1 MSFVIAVP
9 ELVQGAAQDLADIGS
24 SLAEATASVSG
35 PTTGIAAAAQDEVS
49 VAIAS
54 MFGRVGQ
61 EFQALGAQ
69 AQAFHAQFVDVL
81 NASAG
86 AYVSAEAA
94 NAQQTLLGAV
104 AAPAQVTEL
113 LAPWQ
118 QVLTTTTGNA
128 QTVFAAS
135 QQALNTLSGGI
146 SAEFSQLLTSPT
158 TAFGNLQNALQ
169 SVALIDNPNDVSF
182 QNLSSAVAEHTLGG
196 ETVATPGILFSGQPV
211 QINDIHYQIL
221 LGLLGSGFTPGTGVE
236 AGLVGALANFA
247 SSPLS
252 GVLIG
257 FAGPVVSPGVQLLNN
272 AGIIAGDLTGG
283 NPAAALTEL
292 VNTPADVVNA
302 FFNGATLNLDPLIPI
317 INPFVNA
324 GDDGG
329 QTLTGLSIAFGG
341 LFSPGQV
348 AFGAS
353 GPMYNGTGGSLLNS
367 LGMDFSFSPPDDDA
381 GATIAFPG
389 LPVGPIG
396 ATANLIDI
404 FGQELAGN
412 LITSPDVA
420 GFGPI

>member
-9 ELVQGAAQDLADIGS
+9 ELVQGAAQDLAGLGS
-24 SLAEATASVSG
+24 SLAEAAARVAG
-35 PTTGIAAAAQDEVS
+35 PTTGIAAAAHDEVS

-54 MFGRVGQ
+54 LFGGVGQ

-69 AQAFHAQFVDVL
+69 ARAFHAQFVEVL

-86 AYVSAEAA
+86 AYVSAEVA
-94 NAQQTLLGAV
+94 NAQQTLGAV

-113 LAPWQ
+113 LGPWQ

-135 QQALNTLSGGI
+135 QQALTTLSGGI
-146 SAEFSQLLTSPT
+146 AVEFGQLLTSPA
-158 TAFGNLQNALQ
+158 TAFGNLRNALQ
-169 SVALIDNPNDVSF
+169 SVALIGNPNDVSF
-182 QNLSSAVAEHTLGG
+182 QNLSSAVTQHTLGG
-196 ETVATPGILFSGQPV
+196 TTVATPGILFNGQPV

-221 LGLLGSGFTPGTGVE
+221 LGLLGSGFTPGTGMQ

-247 SSPLS
+247 ASPLS

-257 FAGPVVSPGVQLLNN
+257 FAGPIVSPGVQLLNN
-272 AGIIAGDLTGG
+272 AGAIATDLTGG

-292 VNTPADVVNA
+292 INTPADLTNA
-302 FFNGATLNLDPLIPI
+302 FFNGATLNLDPLAPV
-317 INPFVNA
+317 INPFVSA
-324 GDDGG
+324 GDAGG

-348 AFGAS
+348 AFGAN

-367 LGMDFSFSPPDDDA
+367 LGMGFSFSPPDDDA

-396 ATANLIDI
+396 AVANLIDI
-404 FGQELAGN
+404 FGQQLAGN

-420 GFGPI
+420 GYGPI